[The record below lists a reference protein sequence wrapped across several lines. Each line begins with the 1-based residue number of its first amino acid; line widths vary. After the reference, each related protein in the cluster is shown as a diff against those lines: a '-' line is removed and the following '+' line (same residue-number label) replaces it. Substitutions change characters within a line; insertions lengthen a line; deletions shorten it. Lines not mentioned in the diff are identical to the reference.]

1 LNTRKIH
8 VSTITDVAA
17 QLCIRAAYELPA
29 DVIGAFDAAVSDET
43 SPLGKSVLRELIENA
58 DIAKNSGYPICQDT
72 GTAVVFV
79 DIGSGV
85 RITGGKLED
94 AVCEGVKRGYETG
107 YLRKSIVYDPLYDRK
122 NTGTNTP
129 PILHVRDVEGGG
141 LRIVIVLKGG
151 GSENMSGMTMLNPS
165 DGEAGVIRF
174 AVETVKRGGANPCP
188 PIILG
193 IGIGGNFETA
203 PLLAKEALLRRVGE
217 EHDDSRYAALEKKIF
232 KEVNKT
238 GIGPGGFGGRVTAL
252 AVHIKTAPCH
262 IASLPVAVNINCHA
276 ARHAEALL

>member
-1 LNTRKIH
+1 M
-8 VSTITDVAA
+8 A
-17 QLCIRAAYELPA
+17 QLCIQAAYELPA
-29 DVIGAFDAAVSDET
+29 DVVGAFDAAVSGEA

-72 GTAVVFV
+72 GTAVVFI
-79 DIGSGV
+79 DLGAEV
-85 RITGGKLED
+85 RITDGKLEE
-94 AVCEGVKRGYETG
+94 AVREGVRRGYETG
-107 YLRKSIVYDPLYDRK
+107 YLRKSIVDDPLYDRK
-122 NTGTNTP
+122 NTGSNTP
-129 PILHVRDVEGGG
+129 PVLHIRNVDGDG
-141 LRIVIVLKGG
+141 LRIIVAPKGG
-151 GSENMSGMTMLNPS
+151 GSENMSRMTMLNPA

-174 AVETVKRGGANPCP
+174 TVETVKRGGANPCP

-217 EHDDSRYAALEKKIF
+217 EHDDSRYADLEKKIF

-238 GIGPGGFGGRVTAL
+238 GIGPGGFGGSVTAL

-262 IASLPVAVNINCHA
+262 IASLPIAVNINCHA